1 MNVRTQWGWWRLQY
15 PTTALSAG
23 SARHVVHLSAAGAST
38 VRDFVQLH
46 KPVTSWEY
54 RATVSYTERSV
65 NLWPRRCAGHTR
77 CRCGLAPGATMI
89 ATNDAFIVGCELITT
104 NDTLLATGWS
114 RRTTHCWRWVFQL
127 IRYLNETNSNKSCS
141 VGRALWYF
149 EYLHKPLGF
158 IELYKRTTLLFY
170 YVLQI

>member
-1 MNVRTQWGWWRLQY
+1 MSFLEDTSWSQLSIPLETMNVRTQWGWWRLQY

-77 CRCGLAPGATMI
+77 CRCGWLR
-89 ATNDAFIVGCELITT
+89 VQQWSQQTT
-104 NDTLLATGWS
+104 HSLLAASWS
-114 RRTTHCWRWVFQL
+114 QQTTHCWPPVDHDERRIVGVESFNLFDTQMKQTL
-127 IRYLNETNSNKSCS
+127 TN
-141 VGRALWYF
+141 RA
-149 EYLHKPLGF
+149 
-158 IELYKRTTLLFY
+158 
-170 YVLQI
+170 V